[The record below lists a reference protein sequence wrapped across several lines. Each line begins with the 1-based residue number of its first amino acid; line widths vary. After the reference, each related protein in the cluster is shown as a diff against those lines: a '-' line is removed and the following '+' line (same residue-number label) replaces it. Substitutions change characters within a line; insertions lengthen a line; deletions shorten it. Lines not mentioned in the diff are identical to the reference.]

1 MARPPSVAPHT
12 PAPPMKYPPSSPN
25 DTYYSEPAPYSAPP
39 PPPIAPSQHQYDQ
52 PFPSRES
59 FEPAPPAPPPPSSS
73 TFVQMDTTPP
83 APVAST
89 SAVPAIPNISN
100 LFEVLRKAGVVSS
113 TGTPTGAGQV
123 QAATI
128 ASAQNP
134 EDVKPENLVD
144 PVRED
149 TRSYRDAVLSE
160 NIRLTGADIN
170 RFALTFSLPVVL
182 SAKVDPN
189 PVSPSGD
196 NHG

>member
-1 MARPPSVAPHT
+1 
-12 PAPPMKYPPSSPN
+12 
-25 DTYYSEPAPYSAPP
+25 
-39 PPPIAPSQHQYDQ
+39 
-52 PFPSRES
+52 
-59 FEPAPPAPPPPSSS
+59 
-73 TFVQMDTTPP
+73 MDTTPP

-89 SAVPAIPNISN
+89 SAAPAIPNISN

-149 TRSYRDAVLSE
+149 TRSYRDDILSE
-160 NIRLTGADIN
+160 KIRLTGADIN
-170 RFALTFSLPVVL
+170 RSVSHVL
-182 SAKVDPN
+182 CRSYCQ
-189 PVSPSGD
+189 G
-196 NHG
+196 